1 MDSNPPDPPDPN
13 PIRIQ
18 LYLDSDSV
26 LPLCP
31 PVGPRWTPTKAAPSG
46 CALGVSTEWRP
57 VDFEVLFYFY
67 FSCIL
72 ATPEAGSNRE
82 YIVILACTEAI
93 IIAMLAPLQ
102 LIWLGATT
110 RTVLVPGCGGFVG
123 GDGGMGG
130 MHARRRARVSEGLA
144 ASRTPLYLG
153 YGGERRPEAEVRHG
167 ATTRRRGPVKKSCGI
182 FFNTF
187 LWPQRIP
194 GPALGTVVS
203 LALTTM
209 RTAWCPFM
217 PQQDQ
222 PRGPFWTQRVW
233 YFKVDRRSLGRERGA
248 S

>member
-1 MDSNPPDPPDPN
+1 LDSNPPDPPDPN

-130 MHARRRARVSEGLA
+130 MHARRRARVCTLKDSRPAVHPSTLA
-144 ASRTPLYLG
+144 MAVS
-153 YGGERRPEAEVRHG
+153 GG
-167 ATTRRRGPVKKSCGI
+167 RRRR
-182 FFNTF
+182 FAMAR
-187 LWPQRIP
+187 LQ
-194 GPALGTVVS
+194 
-203 LALTTM
+203 
-209 RTAWCPFM
+209 
-217 PQQDQ
+217 
-222 PRGPFWTQRVW
+222 
-233 YFKVDRRSLGRERGA
+233 GA
-248 S
+248 VAP